1 MTLAA
6 MFLHVLFLLLGPVS
20 QSTAAMTQSEQ
31 STIERSI
38 LEISDK
44 MTQAGE
50 ARDFDRLFSFMLDT
64 DKGSVIQNG
73 RILRTHPEALNQTKA
88 NMSGIRS
95 IRYIWKQR
103 HVTVLSPTSALLT
116 AEGESSVTTEQG
128 QQFTAPFAQTVV
140 FVLTDGNWK
149 AIHAHHSSPR
159 P

>member
-1 MTLAA
+1 MTLAT
-6 MFLHVLFLLLGPVS
+6 MFLNALFLMTGPAA
-20 QSTAAMTQSEQ
+20 QSATAMTQTDQ
-31 STIERSI
+31 AAIERSI

-44 MTQAGE
+44 MTEAGE

-95 IRYIWKQR
+95 IRYMWKQR

-116 AEGESSVTTEQG
+116 AEGESSVTTSQG